1 MATFRSF
8 RPRPE
13 AATHRENRFAGP
25 GLSLPRHPPAVRAL
39 ATRRP
44 VLVQRSDAD
53 SEEQRARNPW
63 RSINAGPPIVALH
76 DAVFTRQRT
85 CS

>member
-44 VLVQRSDAD
+44 VLVSMKDARM
-53 SEEQRARNPW
+53 SSNFRIHM
-63 RSINAGPPIVALH
+63 SFPPVL
-76 DAVFTRQRT
+76 VVERGVLR
-85 CS
+85 